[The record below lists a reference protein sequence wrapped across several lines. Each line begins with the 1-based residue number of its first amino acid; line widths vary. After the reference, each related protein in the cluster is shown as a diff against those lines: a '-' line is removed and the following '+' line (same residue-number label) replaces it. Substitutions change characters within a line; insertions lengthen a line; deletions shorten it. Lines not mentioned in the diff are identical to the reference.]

1 MQQPQNVYLVWDYW
15 FNNNTYY
22 AIYEK
27 ELDGKLYFSEAKAEE
42 KEKPKLLE
50 NKKKLNW
57 FIKLLKR
64 KNNG

>member
-27 ELDGKLYFSEAKAEE
+27 EVDGKLYFSEAKA
-42 KEKPKLLE
+42 EKPKLLE